1 MSQEKLSMKKLKEVL
16 RLHFECNL
24 GNRKIAR
31 ALKVSATTVGNYIN
45 AAQQANISW
54 SNIVN
59 LNDIAIQEQLEPHC
73 QHLKPKKET
82 PAIDWSVIHRELKKK
97 GVTRELLH
105 EEYLRNCP
113 EGQGISYN
121 RFCCRYR
128 EFKKT
133 LKPSMRQTHVAG
145 EKTFVD
151 YAGPTVPIY
160 DRNSGEVQKA
170 VIFVGV
176 LGASNFTY
184 AEATLTRSLPDWIG
198 SHVRMFEY
206 FGGVSEL
213 IIPDNEKSAVSKACY
228 YDPDV
233 NPNYTALAAHY
244 NTAVLPARPYHPK
257 DKSKAEVGVQV
268 VERWIL
274 ARLRHQQFFS
284 LAELN
289 KAIWHWLEILNDK
302 PLKKLPGTRRSTFES
317 LEKSTL
323 KPLPT
328 HPYEYKVI
336 KKAQVGLDYHVEID
350 RHYYS
355 VPHQYIQKTVE
366 YHLGEKVVSVFY
378 QGERIALHERSYLVG
393 KATTITEHMPKAHLE
408 HQRWTPRSFV
418 VFAKDVGESMV
429 GIATA
434 LIDKNVNA
442 ECCYRIH
449 LGFKNLA
456 KRFGHERLN
465 QACAYALQHGLLSFK
480 HVKSILDTQCD
491 KLDERFTDSCANDS
505 SVNHEPC
512 HHQNLR
518 GPDYYSTTKGDLN
531 S

>member
-1 MSQEKLSMKKLKEVL
+1 MSQERLSMKKLKEIL

-31 ALKVSATTVGNYIN
+31 ALKLSATTVGQYIKG
-45 AAQQANISW
+45 ARQANLNW
-54 SNIVN
+54 SNMVT
-59 LNDIAIQEQLEPHC
+59 LTDQAIQALLEPHC
-73 QHLKPKKET
+73 QHLKPRKESI
-82 PAIDWSVIHRELKKK
+82 PIDYTIIHRELKKK

-105 EEYLRNCP
+105 EEYLRSCP
-113 EGQGISYN
+113 EGKGVSYAT
-121 RFCCRYR
+121 FCSQYR
-128 EFKKT
+128 DFKKT
-133 LKPSMRQTHVAG
+133 LKPSMRQMHIAG

-151 YAGPTVPIY
+151 YVGPTVPIY
-160 DRNSGEVQKA
+160 NSVSGEIQQA

-184 AEATLTRSLPDWIG
+184 AEATLSRSLPDWIG

-213 IIPDNEKSAVSKACY
+213 IIPDNEKSAVTKACY
-228 YDPDV
+228 YDPEI
-233 NPNYTALAAHY
+233 NPNYAALAAHY

-289 KAIWHWLEILNDK
+289 KAIWHWLEVLNDK
-302 PLKKLPGTRRSTFES
+302 PFKKLPGSRRSTFES

-323 KPLPT
+323 KPLPP
-328 HPYEYKVI
+328 HRYEYKVI
-336 KKAQVGLDYHVEID
+336 KKAQVGLDYHVGID
-350 RHYYS
+350 HHHYS
-355 VPHQYIQKTVE
+355 VPHAYIQKTVE
-366 YHLGEKVVSVFY
+366 YHLSEKMVAIFF
-378 QGERIALHERSYLVG
+378 QGERIALHERSYCVG
-393 KATTITEHMPKAHLE
+393 KATTMLEHMPKAHFE
-408 HQRWTPRSFV
+408 HRQWTPQLFMA
-418 VFAKDVGESMV
+418 FAQQVGEAMV
-429 GIATA
+429 KVAVI
-434 LIDKNVNA
+434 LINKNVNS
-442 ECCYRIH
+442 ECCYRTH

-456 KRFGHERLN
+456 KRFDHDRLN
-465 QACAYALQHGLLSFK
+465 QACAYALKYKLLSFK
-480 HVKSILDTQCD
+480 HIKSILDTQCD
-491 KLDERFTDSCANDS
+491 KVDESLPDICANDTKNNQS
-505 SVNHEPC
+505 Y

-518 GPDYYSTTKGDLN
+518 GPHYYSTTKGDLN